1 MKKYSFRLFLIAI
14 FTILC
19 IYLLYPTYKDYQ
31 NTKEIKQKLEVL
43 KQKKLKSTPNIN
55 KNELDKYLYAMED
68 SIRNADPSIAETRAK
83 RIKLG
88 LDLQGGMYLALEVNT
103 AKMFEKIVGNKA
115 DATFFQ
121 VLKESEKEAKY
132 SDRPLVDI
140 MIEKFQK
147 RGIRLSK
154 YFGSVREDEDVIAEN
169 LRKQS
174 DDALNRA
181 MEIIRNRIDQYGVS
195 EPSIQKQG
203 TRRIIVELPGVSKQE
218 EARQLLQGR
227 AQLEFRLVKDPE
239 FTAKVIENINLV
251 LAGKAKIDST
261 TNTAK
266 VDTNS
271 VASKTEADKK
281 DKADTQKNN
290 KKKTEQEFLAENP
303 LFKYMQ
309 FNPYTADGY
318 VEEKMVPIVENIL
331 KRQDVR
337 SVIPSNA
344 EFVFSAKPEV
354 SKDGKKYYTLFLLN
368 AKPELTGE
376 VITNAQA
383 NIDPTT
389 NAPIVTMQMNS
400 QGAVEWARITGA
412 NIKKRCA
419 IVLDGVV
426 YSAPVIQ
433 SKIPSGNSQITG
445 SGSLEEAKILE
456 IILKAGALPAPIDI
470 VEERTVGPSLGQDSI
485 SAGFI
490 SALLGY
496 LLVAVFMIL
505 YYQKAGAIA
514 DVALVLIVLYIMGV
528 LAGFSATL
536 TLPGIAGL
544 VLTMGMAVDANVLI
558 YERIREELA
567 LGKTVKAAIKSGF
580 DNSLSAIVDSNI
592 TTLITGFILYQFGT
606 GPIKGFALTLMIG
619 IFTTL
624 FGALVITRV
633 LIDWST
639 DKSNQIS
646 IG

>member
-1 MKKYSFRLFLIAI
+1 MRKYSFRLFLIAL
-14 FTILC
+14 FTILS

-43 KQKKLKSTPNIN
+43 KAKKLKDNPSIK
-55 KNELDKYLYAMED
+55 KNELDKYLYQMED
-68 SIRNADPSIAETRAK
+68 SIRNSDPSIAETRAK

-103 AKMFEKIVGNKA
+103 AKMFEKIADKKA
-115 DATFFQ
+115 DGTFYQ
-121 VLKESEKEAKY
+121 VLKEAEKEAKT
-132 SDRPLVDI
+132 SDKPFVDI
-140 MIEKFQK
+140 MIEKFK
-147 RGIRLSK
+147 ERGIRLSK
-154 YFGSVREDEDVIAEN
+154 YFGSVREDEDKIADD

-174 DDALNRA
+174 EDAINRA

-239 FTAKVIENINLV
+239 YAAKVIENINKV
-251 LAGKAKIDST
+251 LSGKMKVDSLKDST
-261 TNTAK
+261 QVVKTDLADNK
-266 VDTNS
+266 KEDS
-271 VASKTEADKK
+271 VKK
-281 DKADTQKNN
+281 DKKQTQ
-290 KKKTEQEFLAENP
+290 EEFLNENP

-309 FNPYTADGY
+309 INPYTADGF
-318 VEEKMVPIVENIL
+318 VEEKMVPKVEQLL
-331 KRQDVR
+331 KRADVR
-337 SVIPSNA
+337 SVIPSNV
-344 EFVFSAKPEV
+344 EFVFSAKPEIA
-354 SKDGKKYYTLFLLN
+354 KDGKKYYTLYLLN

-389 NAPIVTMQMNS
+389 NSPIVTMQMNS

-496 LLVAVFMIL
+496 ILAAIFMVI
-505 YYQKAGAIA
+505 YYQKSGAIA
-514 DVALVLIVLYIMGV
+514 DVALVLIVLYILGI

-558 YERIREELA
+558 YERIREELSV
-567 LGKTVKAAIKSGF
+567 GKTVKAAIKSGF

-606 GPIKGFALTLMIG
+606 GPVKGFALTLMIG

-624 FGALVITRV
+624 FGALVISRV

-639 DKSNQIS
+639 DKTNQIS

>member
-1 MKKYSFRLFLIAI
+1 MRKYSFRLFLIAL
-14 FTILC
+14 FTILS

-43 KQKKLKSTPNIN
+43 KAKKLKENPSIK
-55 KNELDKYLYAMED
+55 KNELDKYLYQMED
-68 SIRNADPSIAETRAK
+68 SIRNSDPSIAETRAK

-103 AKMFEKIVGNKA
+103 AKMFEKIADKKA
-115 DATFFQ
+115 DGTFYQ
-121 VLKESEKEAKY
+121 VLKEAEKEAKT
-132 SDRPLVDI
+132 SDKPFVEI
-140 MIEKFQK
+140 MIEKFK
-147 RGIRLSK
+147 EIGIRLSK
-154 YFGSVREDEDVIAEN
+154 YFGSVREDEDKIADD

-174 DDALNRA
+174 EDAINRA

-239 FTAKVIENINLV
+239 YAAKVIENINKV
-251 LAGKAKIDST
+251 LSGKMKVDSLKDST
-261 TNTAK
+261 QAVKTDLADNK
-266 VDTNS
+266 KEDS
-271 VASKTEADKK
+271 VKK
-281 DKADTQKNN
+281 DKKQTQ
-290 KKKTEQEFLAENP
+290 EEFLNENP

-309 FNPYTADGY
+309 INPYTADGF
-318 VEEKMVPIVENIL
+318 VEEKMVPKVEQLL
-331 KRQDVR
+331 KRADVR
-337 SVIPSNA
+337 SVIPSNV
-344 EFVFSAKPEV
+344 EFVFSAKPEIA
-354 SKDGKKYYTLFLLN
+354 KDGKKYYTLYLLN

-389 NAPIVTMQMNS
+389 NSPIVTMQMNS

-496 LLVAVFMIL
+496 ILVAIFMVI
-505 YYQKAGAIA
+505 YYQKSGAIA
-514 DVALVLIVLYIMGV
+514 DVALVLIVLYILGI

-558 YERIREELA
+558 YERIREELSV
-567 LGKTVKAAIKSGF
+567 GKTVKAAIKSGF

-606 GPIKGFALTLMIG
+606 GPVKGFALTLMIG

-624 FGALVITRV
+624 FGALVISRV

-639 DKSNQIS
+639 DKTNQIS

>member
-1 MKKYSFRLFLIAI
+1 MRKYSFRLFLIAL
-14 FTILC
+14 FTILS

-43 KQKKLKSTPNIN
+43 KAKKLKENPSIK
-55 KNELDKYLYAMED
+55 KNELDKYLYQMED
-68 SIRNADPSIAETRAK
+68 SIRNSDPSIAETRAK

-103 AKMFEKIVGNKA
+103 AKMFEKIADKKA
-115 DATFFQ
+115 DGTFYQ
-121 VLKESEKEAKY
+121 VLKEAEKEAKT
-132 SDRPLVDI
+132 SDKPFVDI
-140 MIEKFQK
+140 MIEKFK
-147 RGIRLSK
+147 ERGIRLSK
-154 YFGSVREDEDVIAEN
+154 YFGSVREDEDKIADD

-174 DDALNRA
+174 EDAINRA

-239 FTAKVIENINLV
+239 YAAKVIENINKV
-251 LAGKAKIDST
+251 LSGKMKVDSLKDST
-261 TNTAK
+261 QVVKTDLADNK
-266 VDTNS
+266 KEDS
-271 VASKTEADKK
+271 VKK
-281 DKADTQKNN
+281 DNKQTQ
-290 KKKTEQEFLAENP
+290 EEFLNENP

-309 FNPYTADGY
+309 INPYTADGF
-318 VEEKMVPIVENIL
+318 VEEKMVPKVEQLL
-331 KRQDVR
+331 KRADVR
-337 SVIPSNA
+337 SVIPSNV
-344 EFVFSAKPEV
+344 EFVFSAKPEIA
-354 SKDGKKYYTLFLLN
+354 KDGKKYYTLYLLN

-389 NAPIVTMQMNS
+389 NSPIVTMQMNS

-496 LLVAVFMIL
+496 ILVAIFMVI
-505 YYQKAGAIA
+505 YYQKSGAIA
-514 DVALVLIVLYIMGV
+514 DVALVLIVLYILGI

-558 YERIREELA
+558 YERIREELSV
-567 LGKTVKAAIKSGF
+567 GKTVKAAIKSGF

-606 GPIKGFALTLMIG
+606 GPVKGFALTLMIG

-624 FGALVITRV
+624 FGALVISRV

-639 DKSNQIS
+639 DKTNQIS

>member
-31 NTKEIKQKLEVL
+31 NTKDIKQKLEVL
-43 KQKKLKSTPNIN
+43 KQKKLKENPKIS
-55 KNELDKYLYAMED
+55 KNDLDKYLYAMED

-115 DATFFQ
+115 DATFRQ
-121 VLKESEKEAKY
+121 ILKEAEKESKY
-132 SDRPLVDI
+132 SDKPLVDI
-140 MIEKFQK
+140 MIEKFKQK
-147 RGIRLSK
+147 GIRLSK

-174 DDALNRA
+174 DDAINRA

-203 TRRIIVELPGVSKQE
+203 SRRIIVELPGVSKQE

-227 AQLEFRLVKDPE
+227 AQLEFRLVKDPQY
-239 FTAKVIENINLV
+239 TAKIIENINLV
-251 LAGKAKIDST
+251 LAGKAKIDTT
-261 TNTAK
+261 TNQAII
-266 VDTNS
+266 DTIS
-271 VASKTEADKK
+271 
-281 DKADTQKNN
+281 N
-290 KKKTEQEFLAENP
+290 KKSSDTTKDSKKQTEQEFLAENP

-309 FNPYTADGY
+309 INPYTVDGY
-318 VEEKMVPIVENIL
+318 VEEKMVPVVENLL
-331 KRQDVR
+331 KRSDVR
-337 SVIPSNA
+337 SVIPSNV
-344 EFVFSAKPEV
+344 EFVFSAKPETF
-354 SKDGKKYYTLFLLN
+354 KDGKKYYTLYLLN

-376 VITNAQA
+376 VVTNAQA

-496 LLVAVFMIL
+496 MLVAIFMII

-580 DNSLSAIVDSNI
+580 DNSLSAILDSNI

-639 DKSNQIS
+639 DKTNRIS

>member
-1 MKKYSFRLFLIAI
+1 MRKYSFRLFLIAL
-14 FTILC
+14 FTILS

-43 KQKKLKSTPNIN
+43 KAKKLKENPSIK
-55 KNELDKYLYAMED
+55 KNELDKYLYQMED
-68 SIRNADPSIAETRAK
+68 SIRNSDPSIAETRAK

-103 AKMFEKIVGNKA
+103 AKMFEKIADKKA
-115 DATFFQ
+115 DGTFYQ
-121 VLKESEKEAKY
+121 VLKEAEKEAKT
-132 SDRPLVDI
+132 SDKPFVDI
-140 MIEKFQK
+140 MIEKFK
-147 RGIRLSK
+147 ERGIRLSK
-154 YFGSVREDEDVIAEN
+154 YFGSVREDEDKIADD

-174 DDALNRA
+174 EDAINRA

-239 FTAKVIENINLV
+239 YAAKVIENINKV
-251 LAGKAKIDST
+251 LSGKMKVDSLKDST
-261 TNTAK
+261 QVVKTDLADNK
-266 VDTNS
+266 KEDS
-271 VASKTEADKK
+271 VKK
-281 DKADTQKNN
+281 DKKQTQ
-290 KKKTEQEFLAENP
+290 EEFLNENP

-309 FNPYTADGY
+309 INPYTADGF
-318 VEEKMVPIVENIL
+318 VEEKMVPKVEQLL
-331 KRQDVR
+331 KRADVR
-337 SVIPSNA
+337 SVIPSNV
-344 EFVFSAKPEV
+344 EFVFSAKPEIA
-354 SKDGKKYYTLFLLN
+354 KDGKKYYTLYLLN

-389 NAPIVTMQMNS
+389 NSPIVTMQMNS

-496 LLVAVFMIL
+496 ILVAIFMVI
-505 YYQKAGAIA
+505 YYQKSGAIA
-514 DVALVLIVLYIMGV
+514 DVALVLIVLYILGI

-558 YERIREELA
+558 YERIREELSV
-567 LGKTVKAAIKSGF
+567 GKTVKAAIKSGF

-606 GPIKGFALTLMIG
+606 GPVKGFALTLMIG

-624 FGALVITRV
+624 FGALVISRV

-639 DKSNQIS
+639 DKTNQIS

>member
-1 MKKYSFRLFLIAI
+1 
-14 FTILC
+14 
-19 IYLLYPTYKDYQ
+19 LYPTYKDYQ
-31 NTKEIKQKLEVL
+31 NTKDIKQKLEVL
-43 KQKKLKSTPNIN
+43 KQKKLKENPKIS
-55 KNELDKYLYAMED
+55 KNDLDKYLYAMED

-115 DATFFQ
+115 DATFRQ
-121 VLKESEKEAKY
+121 ILKEAEKESKY
-132 SDRPLVDI
+132 SDKPLVDI
-140 MIEKFQK
+140 MIEKFKQK
-147 RGIRLSK
+147 GIRLSK

-174 DDALNRA
+174 DDAINRA

-195 EPSIQKQG
+195 EPSIHKQG
-203 TRRIIVELPGVSKQE
+203 SRRIIVELPGVSKQE

-227 AQLEFRLVKDPE
+227 AQLEFRLVKDPQY
-239 FTAKVIENINLV
+239 TAKIIENINLV
-251 LAGKAKIDST
+251 LAGKAKIDTT
-261 TNTAK
+261 TNQAII
-266 VDTNS
+266 DTIS
-271 VASKTEADKK
+271 
-281 DKADTQKNN
+281 N
-290 KKKTEQEFLAENP
+290 KKSSDTTKDSKKQTEQEFLAENP

-309 FNPYTADGY
+309 INPYTVDGY
-318 VEEKMVPIVENIL
+318 VEEKMVPVVENLL
-331 KRQDVR
+331 KRSDVR
-337 SVIPSNA
+337 SVIPSNV
-344 EFVFSAKPEV
+344 EFVFSAKPETF
-354 SKDGKKYYTLFLLN
+354 KDGKKYYTLYLLN

-376 VITNAQA
+376 VVTNAQA

-496 LLVAVFMIL
+496 MLVAIFMII

-580 DNSLSAIVDSNI
+580 DNSLSAILDSNI

-639 DKSNQIS
+639 DKTNRIS

>member
-1 MKKYSFRLFLIAI
+1 MRKYSFRLFLIAL
-14 FTILC
+14 FTILS

-43 KQKKLKSTPNIN
+43 KAKKLKENPSIK
-55 KNELDKYLYAMED
+55 KNELDKYLYQMED
-68 SIRNADPSIAETRAK
+68 SIRNSDPSIAETRAK

-103 AKMFEKIVGNKA
+103 AKMFEKIADKKA
-115 DATFFQ
+115 DGTFYQ
-121 VLKESEKEAKY
+121 VLKEAEKEAKT
-132 SDRPLVDI
+132 SEQPFVDI
-140 MIEKFQK
+140 MIEKFK
-147 RGIRLSK
+147 ERGIRLSK
-154 YFGSVREDEDVIAEN
+154 YFGSVREDEDKIADD

-174 DDALNRA
+174 EDAINRA

-239 FTAKVIENINLV
+239 YAAKVIENINKV
-251 LAGKAKIDST
+251 LSGKMKVDSLKDST
-261 TNTAK
+261 QAVKTDLADNK
-266 VDTNS
+266 KEDS
-271 VASKTEADKK
+271 VKK
-281 DKADTQKNN
+281 DKNQTQ
-290 KKKTEQEFLAENP
+290 EEFLNENP

-309 FNPYTADGY
+309 INPYTADGF
-318 VEEKMVPIVENIL
+318 VEEKMVPKVEQLL
-331 KRQDVR
+331 KRADVR
-337 SVIPSNA
+337 SVIPSNV
-344 EFVFSAKPEV
+344 EFVFSAKPEIA
-354 SKDGKKYYTLFLLN
+354 KDGKKYYTLYLLN

-389 NAPIVTMQMNS
+389 NSPIVTMQMNS

-496 LLVAVFMIL
+496 ILVAIFMVI
-505 YYQKAGAIA
+505 YYQKSGAIA
-514 DVALVLIVLYIMGV
+514 DVALVLIVLYILGI

-558 YERIREELA
+558 YERIREELSA
-567 LGKTVKAAIKSGF
+567 GKTVKAAIKSGF
-580 DNSLSAIVDSNI
+580 DNSLSAILDSNI

-624 FGALVITRV
+624 FGALVISRV

-639 DKSNQIS
+639 DKTNQIS

>member
-1 MKKYSFRLFLIAI
+1 
-14 FTILC
+14 
-19 IYLLYPTYKDYQ
+19 LYPTYKDYQ
-31 NTKEIKQKLEVL
+31 NTKDIKQKLEVL
-43 KQKKLKSTPNIN
+43 KQKKLKENPKIS
-55 KNELDKYLYAMED
+55 KNDLDKYLYAMED

-115 DATFFQ
+115 DATFRQ
-121 VLKESEKEAKY
+121 ILKEAEKESKY
-132 SDRPLVDI
+132 SDKPLVDI
-140 MIEKFQK
+140 MIEKFKQK
-147 RGIRLSK
+147 GIRLSK

-174 DDALNRA
+174 DDAINRA

-203 TRRIIVELPGVSKQE
+203 SRRIIVELPGVSKQE

-227 AQLEFRLVKDPE
+227 AQLEFRLVKDPQY
-239 FTAKVIENINLV
+239 TAKIIENINLV
-251 LAGKAKIDST
+251 LAGKAKIDTT
-261 TNTAK
+261 TNQAII
-266 VDTNS
+266 DTIS
-271 VASKTEADKK
+271 
-281 DKADTQKNN
+281 N
-290 KKKTEQEFLAENP
+290 KKSSDTTKDSKKQTEQEFLAENP

-309 FNPYTADGY
+309 INPYTVDGY
-318 VEEKMVPIVENIL
+318 VEEKMVPVVENLL
-331 KRQDVR
+331 KRSDVR
-337 SVIPSNA
+337 SVIPSNV
-344 EFVFSAKPEV
+344 EFVFSAKPETF
-354 SKDGKKYYTLFLLN
+354 KDGKKYYTLYLLN

-376 VITNAQA
+376 VVTNAQA

-496 LLVAVFMIL
+496 MLVAIFMII

-580 DNSLSAIVDSNI
+580 DNSLSAILDSNI

-639 DKSNQIS
+639 DKTNRIS

>member
-1 MKKYSFRLFLIAI
+1 MRKYSFRLFLIAL
-14 FTILC
+14 FTILS

-43 KQKKLKSTPNIN
+43 KAKKLKENPSIK
-55 KNELDKYLYAMED
+55 KNELDKYLYQMEN
-68 SIRNADPSIAETRAK
+68 SIRNSDPSIAETRAK

-103 AKMFEKIVGNKA
+103 AKMFEKIADKKA
-115 DATFFQ
+115 DGTFYQ
-121 VLKESEKEAKY
+121 VLKEAEKEAKT
-132 SDRPLVDI
+132 SDKHFVDI
-140 MIEKFQK
+140 MIEKFK
-147 RGIRLSK
+147 ERGIRLSK
-154 YFGSVREDEDVIAEN
+154 YFGSVREDEDKIADD

-174 DDALNRA
+174 EDAINRA

-239 FTAKVIENINLV
+239 YAAKVIENINKV
-251 LAGKAKIDST
+251 LSGKMKVDSLKDST
-261 TNTAK
+261 QVVKTDLADNK
-266 VDTNS
+266 KEDS
-271 VASKTEADKK
+271 VKK
-281 DKADTQKNN
+281 DKKQTQ
-290 KKKTEQEFLAENP
+290 EEFLNENP

-309 FNPYTADGY
+309 INPYTADGF
-318 VEEKMVPIVENIL
+318 VEEKMVPKVEQLL
-331 KRQDVR
+331 KRADVR
-337 SVIPSNA
+337 SVIPSNV
-344 EFVFSAKPEV
+344 EFVFSAKPEIA
-354 SKDGKKYYTLFLLN
+354 KDGKKYYTLYLLN

-389 NAPIVTMQMNS
+389 NSPIVTMQMNS
-400 QGAVEWARITGA
+400 QGAIEWARITGA

-496 LLVAVFMIL
+496 ILVAIFMAI
-505 YYQKAGAIA
+505 YYQKSGAIA
-514 DVALVLIVLYIMGV
+514 DVALILIVLYILGI

-558 YERIREELA
+558 YERIREELSV
-567 LGKTVKAAIKSGF
+567 GKTVKAAIKSGF

-606 GPIKGFALTLMIG
+606 GPVKGFALTLMIG

-624 FGALVITRV
+624 FGALVISRV

-639 DKSNQIS
+639 DKTNQIS

>member
-1 MKKYSFRLFLIAI
+1 MRKYSFRLFLIAL
-14 FTILC
+14 FTILS

-43 KQKKLKSTPNIN
+43 KAKKLKENPSIK
-55 KNELDKYLYAMED
+55 KNELDKYLYQMED
-68 SIRNADPSIAETRAK
+68 SIRNSDPSIAETRAK

-103 AKMFEKIVGNKA
+103 AKMFEKIADKKA
-115 DATFFQ
+115 DGTFYQ
-121 VLKESEKEAKY
+121 ILKEAEKEAKT
-132 SDRPLVDI
+132 SDKPFVDI
-140 MIEKFQK
+140 MIEKFK
-147 RGIRLSK
+147 ERGIRLSK
-154 YFGSVREDEDVIAEN
+154 YFGSVREDEDKIADD

-174 DDALNRA
+174 EDAINRA

-239 FTAKVIENINLV
+239 YAAKVIENINKV
-251 LAGKAKIDST
+251 LSGKMKVDSLKDST
-261 TNTAK
+261 QVVKTDLADNK
-266 VDTNS
+266 KEDS
-271 VASKTEADKK
+271 VKK
-281 DKADTQKNN
+281 DKKQTQ
-290 KKKTEQEFLAENP
+290 EEFLNENP

-309 FNPYTADGY
+309 INPYTADGF
-318 VEEKMVPIVENIL
+318 VEEKMVPKVEQLL
-331 KRQDVR
+331 KRADVR
-337 SVIPSNA
+337 SVIPSNV
-344 EFVFSAKPEV
+344 EFVFSAKPEIA
-354 SKDGKKYYTLFLLN
+354 KDGKKYYTLYLLN

-389 NAPIVTMQMNS
+389 NSPIVTMQMNS

-496 LLVAVFMIL
+496 ILVAIFMVI
-505 YYQKAGAIA
+505 YYQKSGAIA
-514 DVALVLIVLYIMGV
+514 DVALVLIVLYILGI

-558 YERIREELA
+558 YERIREELSV
-567 LGKTVKAAIKSGF
+567 GKTVKAAIKSGF

-606 GPIKGFALTLMIG
+606 GPVKGFALTLMIG

-624 FGALVITRV
+624 FGALVISRV

-639 DKSNQIS
+639 DKTNQIS

>member
-1 MKKYSFRLFLIAI
+1 MRKYSFRLFLIAL
-14 FTILC
+14 FTILS

-43 KQKKLKSTPNIN
+43 KAKKLKENPSIK
-55 KNELDKYLYAMED
+55 KNELDKYLYQMED
-68 SIRNADPSIAETRAK
+68 SIRNSDPSIAETRAK

-103 AKMFEKIVGNKA
+103 AKMFEKIADKKA
-115 DATFFQ
+115 DGTFYQ
-121 VLKESEKEAKY
+121 ILKEAEKEAKT
-132 SDRPLVDI
+132 SDKPFVDI
-140 MIEKFQK
+140 MIEKFK
-147 RGIRLSK
+147 ERGIRLSK
-154 YFGSVREDEDVIAEN
+154 YFGSVREDEDKIADD

-174 DDALNRA
+174 EDAINRA

-239 FTAKVIENINLV
+239 YAAKVIENINKV
-251 LAGKAKIDST
+251 LSGKMKVDSLKDST
-261 TNTAK
+261 QVVKTDLADNK
-266 VDTNS
+266 KEDS
-271 VASKTEADKK
+271 VKK
-281 DKADTQKNN
+281 DNKQTQ
-290 KKKTEQEFLAENP
+290 EEFLNENP

-309 FNPYTADGY
+309 INPYTADGF
-318 VEEKMVPIVENIL
+318 VEEKMVPKVEQLL
-331 KRQDVR
+331 KRADVR
-337 SVIPSNA
+337 SVIPSNV
-344 EFVFSAKPEV
+344 EFVFSAKPEIA
-354 SKDGKKYYTLFLLN
+354 KDGKKYYTLYLLN

-389 NAPIVTMQMNS
+389 NSPIVTMQMNS

-496 LLVAVFMIL
+496 ILVAIFMVI
-505 YYQKAGAIA
+505 YYQKSGAIA
-514 DVALVLIVLYIMGV
+514 DVALVLIVLYILGI

-558 YERIREELA
+558 YERIREELSV
-567 LGKTVKAAIKSGF
+567 GKTVKAAIKSGF

-606 GPIKGFALTLMIG
+606 GPVKGFALTLMIG

-624 FGALVITRV
+624 FGALVISRV

-639 DKSNQIS
+639 DKTNQIS

>member
-31 NTKEIKQKLEVL
+31 NTKDIKQKLEVL
-43 KQKKLKSTPNIN
+43 KQKKLKENPKIS
-55 KNELDKYLYAMED
+55 KNDLDKYLYAMED

-115 DATFFQ
+115 DATFRQ
-121 VLKESEKEAKY
+121 ILKEAEKESKY
-132 SDRPLVDI
+132 SDKPLVDI
-140 MIEKFQK
+140 MIEKFKQK
-147 RGIRLSK
+147 GIRLSK

-174 DDALNRA
+174 DDAINRA

-203 TRRIIVELPGVSKQE
+203 SRRIIVELPGVSKQE

-227 AQLEFRLVKDPE
+227 AQLEFRLVKDPQY
-239 FTAKVIENINLV
+239 TAKIIENINLV
-251 LAGKAKIDST
+251 LAGKAKIDTT
-261 TNTAK
+261 TNQAII
-266 VDTNS
+266 DTIS
-271 VASKTEADKK
+271 
-281 DKADTQKNN
+281 N
-290 KKKTEQEFLAENP
+290 KKSSDTTKDSKKQTEQEFLAENP

-309 FNPYTADGY
+309 INPYTVDGY
-318 VEEKMVPIVENIL
+318 VEEKMVPVVENLL
-331 KRQDVR
+331 KRSDVR
-337 SVIPSNA
+337 SVIPSNV
-344 EFVFSAKPEV
+344 EFVFSAKPETF
-354 SKDGKKYYTLFLLN
+354 KDGKKYYTLYLLN

-376 VITNAQA
+376 VVINAQA

-490 SALLGY
+490 SVLLGY
-496 LLVAVFMIL
+496 MLVALFMII

-544 VLTMGMAVDANVLI
+544 VLTIGMAVDSNVLI

-580 DNSLSAIVDSNI
+580 DNSLSAILDSNI

-639 DKSNQIS
+639 DKTNKIS